1 MARAHAGAP
10 LLPGLCEVS
19 PLFVRL
25 RAFHAAARPW
35 EAASPRPRAPE
46 ARSRAALPAARATPP
61 NPAAIVGAGAV
72 SLPSVYAVD
81 AVDPI
86 AVPARTAPSVAPAS
100 ARAPPRSE
108 EHTSELQYLMRH
120 SYAVFCLKKKNK

>member
-72 SLPSVYAVD
+72 SLPSVY
-81 AVDPI
+81 
-86 AVPARTAPSVAPAS
+86 
-100 ARAPPRSE
+100 RSE
-108 EHTSELQYLMRH
+108 EHTYELQSLMRI
-120 SYAVFCLKKKNK
+120 SYAVLCLKKTNIDTKYTDITIIKHIQHPRNT